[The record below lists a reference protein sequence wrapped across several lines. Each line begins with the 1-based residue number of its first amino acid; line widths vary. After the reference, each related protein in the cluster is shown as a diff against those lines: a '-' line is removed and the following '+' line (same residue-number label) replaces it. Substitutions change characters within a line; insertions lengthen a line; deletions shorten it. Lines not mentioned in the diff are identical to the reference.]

1 MSYSNVEK
9 SITGNT
15 MKGDVLRFMWG
26 LPLNETERRDVN
38 HIAGQMR
45 EPRIVK
51 TVTDIVSRHAEH
63 IARVQSQAN
72 DPTKI

>member
-1 MSYSNVEK
+1 
-9 SITGNT
+9 
-15 MKGDVLRFMWG
+15 MKGDVEIYVG
-26 LPLNETERRDVN
+26 LPQRDERRDVN

-63 IARVQSQAN
+63 IASAITAN

>member
-1 MSYSNVEK
+1 
-9 SITGNT
+9 

-45 EPRIVK
+45 EPRVVK
-51 TVTDIVSRHAEH
+51 TITDIVSRHAKH
-63 IARVQSQAN
+63 IANVQSQAN
-72 DPTKI
+72 PPSNLESFERIND